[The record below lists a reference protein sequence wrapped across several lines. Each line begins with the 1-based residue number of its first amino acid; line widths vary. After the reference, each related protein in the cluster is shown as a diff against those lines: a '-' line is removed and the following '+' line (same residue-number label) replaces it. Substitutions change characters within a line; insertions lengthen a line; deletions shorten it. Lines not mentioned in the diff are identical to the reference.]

1 MLTATP
7 KTITKTT
14 LQLSAGDVILT
25 GNIFDGF
32 DSYTI
37 IDLQPAH
44 LPRRM
49 VVTVQFKHGG
59 TCDLMR
65 GKNAHWPVI
74 TTEEAK

>member
-1 MLTATP
+1 MSTATP

-25 GNIFDGF
+25 GNMFDGF

-44 LPRRM
+44 MPRRM
-49 VVTVQFKHGG
+49 IVTIQFKHGIPV
-59 TCDLMR
+59 DLIS

-74 TTEEAK
+74 TTGETK